1 MALFQQ
7 AVHCLVRPGRCRG
20 MLVGAMLTGALAACA
35 TSDVKEP
42 LTPPVAASSTKG
54 YLYGRFNLYG
64 VVSALLWM
72 RLENVDNKHTFKMPF
87 QDIGA
92 PPYAI
97 EIEPGTYQ
105 IKGFTKAKGGP
116 PNMLTEIDVENEP
129 IPPKLR
135 LISRP
140 IVVQPGKGYYLGDFV
155 ASSERIGLLL
165 IPLPLP
171 SIVEDTRSGS
181 LEYRP
186 NFGATSKWLKERYPS
201 LANVDLQPAFGKS
214 E

>member
-1 MALFQQ
+1 MTPERYL
-7 AVHCLVRPGRCRG
+7 G
-20 MLVGAMLTGALAACA
+20 MLVGAMLAGALAACA

-42 LTPPVAASSTKG
+42 LTPSAAASSTQS

-64 VVSALLWM
+64 VVGALLWI
-72 RLENVDNKHTFKMPF
+72 RLENVDNRQTFKMPF

-97 EIEPGTYQ
+97 EVEPGTYQ

-129 IPPKLR
+129 IPPALS

-140 IVVQPGKGYYLGDFV
+140 IVVQPG
-155 ASSERIGLLL
+155 
-165 IPLPLP
+165 
-171 SIVEDTRSGS
+171 
-181 LEYRP
+181 
-186 NFGATSKWLKERYPS
+186 
-201 LANVDLQPAFGKS
+201 
-214 E
+214 